1 MDINTVNSSNATAA
15 KIDIGMTPV
24 KANAAEDVE
33 LSKRAAIKAVE
44 QSNQAEA
51 VQVKEQEKSP
61 EEMQKLVEELSNMM
75 AVMRKGLAF
84 KIDEDSGTNIVS
96 VMDIDSGDVIRQIP
110 NEEALK
116 LAQKLSEVTGLL
128 MKTEA

>member
-33 LSKRAAIKAVE
+33 LAKGSIKAVE

-51 VQVKEQEKSP
+51 AEAEEQSP
-61 EEMQKLVEELSNMM
+61 EVMQKLVEEMSNMM
-75 AVMRKGLAF
+75 SVMRKGLAF

>member
-24 KANAAEDVE
+24 KANAAEDLE
-33 LSKRAAIKAVE
+33 LTKGTIKAVE
-44 QSNQAEA
+44 QSNQVEAEQA
-51 VQVKEQEKSP
+51 QEQEQSP
-61 EEMQKLVEELSNMM
+61 EEMQKLVEEMSSMM
-75 AVMRKGLAF
+75 SMMRKGLAF

>member
-24 KANAAEDVE
+24 KANAAEDLE
-33 LSKRAAIKAVE
+33 LTKGTIKAVE

-51 VQVKEQEKSP
+51 KQAQEQEQSP
-61 EEMQKLVEELSNMM
+61 EEMQKLVEEMSNMM
-75 AVMRKGLAF
+75 SMMRKGLAF

>member
-1 MDINTVNSSNATAA
+1 MVTDLNLVNQSNAAAA
-15 KIDIGMTPV
+15 KIDIGIAPIKPT
-24 KANAAEDVE
+24 AAKDAE
-33 LSKRAAIKAVE
+33 LDRTSVTQAVE
-44 QSNQAEA
+44 QSAETA
-51 VQVKEQEKSP
+51 KAEEEPNSEQMQQLVD
-61 EEMQKLVEELSNMM
+61 EMSAMM